1 MSQPSMLYAV
11 RQFTFCS
18 GGEGAPT
25 TKPVTLHLV
34 SRASGKPAIASV
46 ANSLLHS
53 AARRVVG
60 KPELA
65 HREPFELSVEDLQCS
80 LEGETHHAVKAPQ
93 TDGGESF
100 IKESTAL
107 LHRIS

>member
-1 MSQPSMLYAV
+1 MLYAIHH
-11 RQFTFCS
+11 FIFCS
-18 GGEGAPT
+18 GGESAPS
-25 TKPVTLHLV
+25 TKPVILHLV
-34 SRASGKPAIASV
+34 SRGSGKPAIASV
-46 ANSLLHS
+46 ANSLFHS

-65 HREPFELSVEDLQCS
+65 HREPFELSVEDLQYA

-100 IKESTAL
+100 MKESTAL
-107 LHRIS
+107 RHRIL